1 MCCITGA
8 VAAYALEKE
17 DTVSVVKVFIRH
29 FCKYGY
35 AKFIYYDLS
44 SAFVGAVKIKMD
56 CRDLEARLSRMG
68 VEAIAK
74 ATGAHQEHG
83 KVERTVRAVRE
94 IFAQQSVK
102 QLKQSLLSWETTL
115 ASVANFINNL
125 PMARLSGATNST
137 REIDILT
144 RNRLLLGRNNYRSP
158 DGDFFVPGQ
167 PAQRLD
173 QIKEINGFFYRK
185 LMENISEF
193 IDYPKWY
200 DSDKDVEEG
209 DVVIFMSEEKDMAI
223 VWTIGMVDSRE
234 SAPTMPGKWKIRY
247 YNASEAFARFTVR
260 SSRELVVIHS
270 VLDLDY
276 NSEEHRRVIKSLF
289 TCRAQTY

>member
-1 MCCITGA
+1 
-8 VAAYALEKE
+8 
-17 DTVSVVKVFIRH
+17 
-29 FCKYGY
+29 
-35 AKFIYYDLS
+35 
-44 SAFVGAVKIKMD
+44 
-56 CRDLEARLSRMG
+56 
-68 VEAIAK
+68 
-74 ATGAHQEHG
+74 
-83 KVERTVRAVRE
+83 
-94 IFAQQSVK
+94 
-102 QLKQSLLSWETTL
+102 
-115 ASVANFINNL
+115 
-125 PMARLSGATNST
+125 
-137 REIDILT
+137 
-144 RNRLLLGRNNYRSP
+144 
-158 DGDFFVPGQ
+158 
-167 PAQRLD
+167 
-173 QIKEINGFFYRK
+173 
-185 LMENISEF
+185 MENISEF

-289 TCRAQTY
+289 TCRAQTS